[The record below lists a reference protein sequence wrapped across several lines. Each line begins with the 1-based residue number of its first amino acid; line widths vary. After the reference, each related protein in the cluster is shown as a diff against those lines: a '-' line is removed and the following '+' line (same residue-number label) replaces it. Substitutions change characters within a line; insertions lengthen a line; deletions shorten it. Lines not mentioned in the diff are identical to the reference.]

1 MDLNSV
7 FLTTF
12 VLVMVVGLCGAGLCS
27 YVEKRPPKNEASE
40 K

>member
-7 FLTTF
+7 FLTAF
-12 VLVMVVGLCGAGLCS
+12 VLVMLVGLCGAGLCN
-27 YVEKRPPKNEASE
+27 YLEKKHPKNEVTE